1 MEGKK
6 RAAVHGRPVEG
17 MLEQEVTKGKDT
29 ASQGPGQ
36 GVQQQETNSTQ
47 KKVNSI
53 DEKSKKKQEPSS
65 QTCRRARSPESEGQD
80 CSDTAAD
87 AMTWPVAFKVARTE
101 VLRQHCATKQ
111 EGGPV
116 CPGDSVSKIGIQF

>member
-87 AMTWPVAFKVARTE
+87 AMTWPVAFKSGKNRGLTSTLCHEARRGACLPWGQR
-101 VLRQHCATKQ
+101 V
-111 EGGPV
+111 
-116 CPGDSVSKIGIQF
+116 